1 MIKRFAAKIK
11 EWIIHRLGGITET
24 EIPVKTKDPF
34 RYENV
39 TPQRISAMHSYT
51 AFSNDRES
59 VAEIYA
65 KREAMEKIITELDRA
80 GFVRYTTSD
89 IYYPY
94 DTEQHTVLKAIRAD
108 LWVVKV
114 P

>member
-1 MIKRFAAKIK
+1 MKRFAAKIK

-24 EIPVKTKDPF
+24 EIPVKTKVQF

-39 TPQRISAMHSYT
+39 TPQRISAMYSYT
-51 AFSNDRES
+51 VFSNDRGN
-59 VAEIYA
+59 VAETHA

-89 IYYPY
+89 IDERY
-94 DTEQHTVLKAIRAD
+94 DTEQHTVHKAILAD

>member
-1 MIKRFAAKIK
+1 MKRFATKIK

-24 EIPVKTKDPF
+24 EIPVKTKVQF

-39 TPQRISAMHSYT
+39 TPQRISAMYSYT
-51 AFSNDRES
+51 VFSNDREN
-59 VAEIYA
+59 VAETYA
-65 KREAMEKIITELDRA
+65 KRETMEKIITELDRA

-89 IYYPY
+89 IDDRY
-94 DTEQHTVLKAIRAD
+94 DTEQHTVHKAIQAD
-108 LWVVKV
+108 LWVVKA

>member
-1 MIKRFAAKIK
+1 MKRFAAKIK

-24 EIPVKTKDPF
+24 EIPVKTKVQF

-39 TPQRISAMHSYT
+39 TPQRISVMYSYT
-51 AFSNDRES
+51 VFSNDRGN
-59 VAEIYA
+59 VAETYA

-80 GFVRYTTSD
+80 GFVRYITSD
-89 IYYPY
+89 IDDRY
-94 DTEQHTVLKAIRAD
+94 DTEQHTVHKAIRAD